1 MSTNPGAYPPAP
13 PPERSPAK
21 KSNILLW
28 ILVAVGSLFLI
39 AFAVVI
45 SGGLFIAHKVK
56 DFAEVRDG
64 KVVVKKEGK
73 DVVISSSG
81 KDSDGSVEI
90 KSAGGSMKFGGGAGA
105 KIPAWVPAYP
115 AAAAQG
121 VYSAQTK
128 EGATGSFR
136 FQTSDSPAKVAEF
149 YRQEFQSAGLKI
161 TSSVQTVDAN
171 MVGAEDEDKKHSA
184 AVMIS
189 AKDGKTSVSVTY
201 VER

>member
-90 KSAGGSMKFGGGAGA
+90 KLAGGSMKFGGGAGA
-105 KIPAWVPAYP
+105 KIPAWVPAIRP
-115 AAAAQG
+115 PPHREFIRLKPRKAPPEA
-121 VYSAQTK
+121 SASRRPT
-128 EGATGSFR
+128 ARRRWLNFTGKSSNP
-136 FQTSDSPAKVAEF
+136 Q
-149 YRQEFQSAGLKI
+149 GLK
-161 TSSVQTVDAN
+161 SPVQCKPWTRTWWARRT
-171 MVGAEDEDKKHSA
+171 
-184 AVMIS
+184 
-189 AKDGKTSVSVTY
+189 KTKSIPPRS
-201 VER
+201 